1 MEKVKAYLLNNMEE
15 LKDVVREVNSWNSA
29 LEHIDYQ
36 PNNEEFFNVY
46 FESNPMGAVRAA
58 LYGDYEYTHD
68 YVGFNGYGNLVSL
81 STYEFEEELKT
92 NIDDIVDALKS
103 EQHDLNLSDELKAL
117 I

>member
-1 MEKVKAYLLNNMEE
+1 MEKVKAYLLENMEE
-15 LKDVVREVNSWNSA
+15 LKDVVREVNGWNSD
-29 LEHIDYQ
+29 LEHLDYQ
-36 PNNEEFFNVY
+36 YNDEDFFDAY
-46 FESNPMGAVRAA
+46 FGGKPMEAVRAVC
-58 LYGDYEYTHD
+58 YGDYKYMDD

-103 EQHDLNLSDELKAL
+103 EQHNLNLSDELKAL